1 MKKLHKVGKFYTRI
15 IMNNIGIFI
24 FIGILS
30 VIFNDHG
37 WFPDKDMYA
46 ISQLVYKVIL
56 PSFIAYEGGRAVS
69 GREGGIAGVLAVAG
83 VIWSGSSAE
92 LFGAMLLGPAA
103 GYLWKRETS
112 WIEEKFPSSMQMLGK
127 NLIIG
132 ITGGLF
138 SAAGIYLILPLLE
151 WILTW
156 LFSGISFLA
165 RYNMTACLSIF
176 IEPAKVFFLNNVV
189 NHMLLVPVG
198 MEQIQKTGSTVLFL
212 LETNPG
218 PGIGVILALF
228 YMKRINKNE
237 TASVLT
243 AHALGGIHEV
253 YFPLIL
259 SNLWLLPAVIVGGL
273 AGNITFQISNAAVKG
288 VVSPGSIFTIL
299 IMADS
304 GCRWKVLAGILIS
317 SAASFLSGVLFL
329 KKSFVYQKKHP
340 FQKIP
345 PFQKKETDKKQ
356 KDELQQEHI
365 QEKSME
371 ESVKKIA
378 FVCDGGIGS
387 SVMGA
392 ALLRR
397 KLQSM
402 GKAEITVEAFAADLV
417 PEDID
422 VVICQKDFYSLHGD
436 SLKNRRIYLVDSL
449 LQTEECMI
457 LFQKNEGGEA
467 EK

>member
-56 PSFIAYEGGRAVS
+56 PFIAYEGGRAVS

-189 NHMLLVPVG
+189 NHMLLVTDCPCTWRNPRG
-198 MEQIQKTGSTVLFL
+198 LF
-212 LETNPG
+212 
-218 PGIGVILALF
+218 
-228 YMKRINKNE
+228 
-237 TASVLT
+237 
-243 AHALGGIHEV
+243 
-253 YFPLIL
+253 
-259 SNLWLLPAVIVGGL
+259 
-273 AGNITFQISNAAVKG
+273 
-288 VVSPGSIFTIL
+288 
-299 IMADS
+299 
-304 GCRWKVLAGILIS
+304 
-317 SAASFLSGVLFL
+317 SA
-329 KKSFVYQKKHP
+329 Y
-340 FQKIP
+340 
-345 PFQKKETDKKQ
+345 
-356 KDELQQEHI
+356 
-365 QEKSME
+365 
-371 ESVKKIA
+371 SVKPLASASGDRWRTCRKYYISD
-378 FVCDGGIGS
+378 FKRCSKGS
-387 SVMGA
+387 RVS
-392 ALLRR
+392 
-397 KLQSM
+397 
-402 GKAEITVEAFAADLV
+402 GKH
-417 PEDID
+417 
-422 VVICQKDFYSLHGD
+422 FYHSDHG
-436 SLKNRRIYLVDSL
+436 
-449 LQTEECMI
+449 
-457 LFQKNEGGEA
+457 
-467 EK
+467 

>member
-69 GREGGIAGVLAVAG
+69 GKEGGIAGVLAVTG
-83 VIWSGSSAE
+83 LIWHQSSAE
-92 LFGAMLLGPAA
+92 LLGAMLLGPTA
-103 GYLWKRETS
+103 GYLWKKECL
-112 WIEEKFPSSMQMLGK
+112 WIEKKVPSSMQMLGK
-127 NLIIG
+127 NLILG
-132 ITGGLF
+132 TTGALF

-151 WILTW
+151 RTAELF
-156 LFSGISFLA
+156 FSGISFLT

-189 NHMLLVPVG
+189 NHMMLVPAG
-198 MEQIQKTGSTVLFL
+198 MEQIRETGSTVLFL
-212 LETNPG
+212 METNPG

-228 YMKRINKNE
+228 YMKKLHKNE

-253 YFPLIL
+253 YFPFVLADL
-259 SNLWLLPAVIVGGL
+259 RLLPAVILGGMT
-273 AGNITFQISNAAVKG
+273 GNIVFQISKSAVKG
-288 VVSPGSIFTIL
+288 MVSPGSIFTIL
-299 IMADS
+299 LMADS
-304 GCRWKVLAGILIS
+304 GCRWKVLAGILL
-317 SAASFLSGVLFL
+317 SAATSFLTGVLIL
-329 KKSFVYQKKHP
+329 KKASVYQKKHSSP
-340 FQKIP
+340 KISSS
-345 PFQKKETDKKQ
+345 QKKET
-356 KDELQQEHI
+356 EEEPESRLQQERT
-365 QEKSME
+365 QEENMEKSL
-371 ESVKKIA
+371 KKIA

-397 KLQSM
+397 KLQSL
-402 GKAEITVEAFAADLV
+402 GKTEITVEAYALDLV
-417 PEDID
+417 PGDID
-422 VVICQKDFYSLHGD
+422 IIICQKDFYNIHG
-436 SLKNRRIYLVDSL
+436 SVLENRQVHLVDSL
-449 LQTEECMI
+449 LQTEECMA
-457 LFQKNEGGEA
+457 LFRENERGEMI
-467 EK
+467 K